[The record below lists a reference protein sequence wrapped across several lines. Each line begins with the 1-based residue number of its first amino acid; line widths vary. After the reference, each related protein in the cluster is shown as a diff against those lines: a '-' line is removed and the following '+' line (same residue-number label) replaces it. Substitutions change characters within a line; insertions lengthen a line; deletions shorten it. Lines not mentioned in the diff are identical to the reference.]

1 MKNLRKRMLRSVNRN
16 WPFRVLGRVVHW
28 YAEVGID
35 PSEVS
40 GFCEYRRDSTI
51 IIVWFSKDICNF
63 LICKTGKSESL
74 GI

>member
-1 MKNLRKRMLRSVNRN
+1 MKNLRKRRLRSVNRN

-40 GFCEYRRDSTI
+40 GFCDYS
-51 IIVWFSKDICNF
+51 
-63 LICKTGKSESL
+63 
-74 GI
+74 